1 MNFYTSDIGIDTEK
15 EEIRTAREAVNT
27 FTLEET
33 INCYFSS
40 RSLKVETD
48 YIGYNKSIRR
58 LVR

>member
-1 MNFYTSDIGIDTEK
+1 VNFYTSDIGIDTEK

-48 YIGYNKSIRR
+48 YIGYNKSI
-58 LVR
+58 